1 MKKRVLFSACALAAC
16 FTACTNDDFQSAME
30 GNQNVATEIGETVGA
45 DLVSKGMTITV
56 QDGEADTRMGAS
68 GNFTNGDIIGLAA
81 YNLNEAGKYGNTQN
95 QSDWNSSNANRD
107 KKIYNIPSFET
118 EDNGAT
124 WTTMANI
131 YQGPYFAYYPWSRKG
146 FQEEMV
152 VTPNEPAQTGA
163 FASDRYTN
171 RFQLSAQDFI
181 ASGDGVTADGALA
194 WDFCLVSPLN
204 QYAVVLAPNAYITGS
219 NYLAAMYITSMTV
232 NTNAKGGVIA
242 TKATIN
248 PHLIPHVVRDL
259 VTREIITKDTRDAM
273 DDAAVLAN
281 NNKSYLEVGAGDWA
295 TSVTT
300 SMGDSKYFTLAGG
313 ENLHQIRV
321 FSFPIKQALS
331 WNNGGA
337 YSPDVVF
344 VVKGNQGTWKLG
356 EFKVDADQ
364 ADSHTLIENLKKLY
378 GNDAEWSMTKI
389 LRNQETGAP
398 KALTSAGSMSA
409 VLTPQN
415 FTPATDNIT
424 EVAQWNDLVN
434 LIDALTGEGGKYQ
447 AGEEVTFTLG
457 GNLSFTGNI
466 ATPKNGVKIEL
477 VTNGNSLTINGTSEW
492 PENLIADK
500 NDNIVVAAGAVLKV
514 GAAGTATV
522 GKKIELDAAITNN
535 GTIYAGALASI
546 STKDS
551 KALNNTNGTVFV
563 EFGAYVYPSVDAP
576 VGEIAFEVKDSEQ
589 ETMGNINTLIQ
600 TDDKLFSEQNE
611 YAYVNTLY
619 IGTEEAQV
627 TLDLNA
633 LAKPGDDGNRYE
645 TKPTDPQYLL
655 PLDKIDIVLVN
666 GKVVYKKDDAHYN
679 VKNVISR
686 SGKNEIRDVI
696 PLGNITVEEGSVLTI
711 ESDEVYGTYSN
722 EDKDLKLPAEDA
734 TITNYGTLNV
744 TTSVETV
751 DINNMSY
758 ETSVINVE
766 SDEHIWYS
774 GTYVQ
779 DGEAKG
785 VIVRNPNVPTPS
797 LSVEAHAVIDAYE
810 ECVNAPDIDTSSEE
824 KFLESLMSFVNRLG
838 AQDNWVSVKFY
849 NAFKVWYNAQYGV
862 SLSGTVGTD
871 AQAITSQMLRNF
883 EKDGALGQWN
893 FSYE

>member
-1 MKKRVLFSACALAAC
+1 
-16 FTACTNDDFQSAME
+16 ME

-68 GNFTNGDIIGLAA
+68 GSFTNGDIIGLAA
-81 YNLNEAGKYGNTQN
+81 YNLNKVGKYGDTQN
-95 QSDWNSSNANRD
+95 ESDWSSSNVNQD

-163 FASDRYTN
+163 FANDRYTN

-181 ASGDGVTADGALA
+181 ASGAGVTADGALA

-204 QYAVVLAPNAYITGS
+204 QYAVVPAPNAYITAS
-219 NYLAAMYITSMTV
+219 DYLKAMYITSMTV
-232 NTNAKGGVIA
+232 NTNAQGGVIA

-259 VTREIITKDTRDAM
+259 TGDIITTDTRDAM
-273 DDAAVLAN
+273 DAAAVLAN
-281 NNKSYLEVGAGDWA
+281 NNKSYLVVDAGDWA

-300 SMGDSKYFTLAGG
+300 SMGDSKYFTLVGG

-331 WNNGGA
+331 WFNVVA

-344 VVKGNQGTWKLG
+344 VVKGKQGTWKLG
-356 EFKVDADQ
+356 EFKVDATQ
-364 ADSHTLIENLKKLY
+364 EASQTLIDNLKKLY

-389 LRNQETGAP
+389 LREPSGNA
-398 KALTSAGSMSA
+398 KALTSARSMSA

-434 LIDALTGEGGKYQ
+434 LIDALTGEGGKYK
-447 AGEEVTFTLG
+447 AGDKVSFTLG

-477 VTNGNSLTINGTSEW
+477 VTNNNNLTINGTSEW

-500 NDNIVVAAGAVLKV
+500 NDNIVVAVGAVLKV
-514 GAAGTATV
+514 GAAGTATA
-522 GKKIELDAAITNN
+522 GKEIELDATITNN

-546 STKDS
+546 STQTS
-551 KALNNTNGTVFV
+551 KALDNTNGTVFV
-563 EFGAYVYPSVDAP
+563 EFGAYVYPSDAAT

-600 TDDKLFSEQNE
+600 TDNKVFSDQDE

-619 IGTEEAQV
+619 IGTEEEQV

-633 LAKPGDDGNRYE
+633 KAKDEDPGDRYE
-645 TKPTDPQYLL
+645 TETTPAQYLL
-655 PLDKIDIVLVN
+655 PLDLIDIVLVN
-666 GKVVYKKDDAHYN
+666 GKVVYKKGDANDN

-686 SGKNEIRDVI
+686 SDNNEIRDII

-722 EDKDLKLPAEDA
+722 EDKDLVLPAEDA
-734 TITNYGTLNV
+734 TIENFGTLNV

-751 DINNMSY
+751 NIYNRDY
-758 ETSVINVE
+758 DTSVINVDA
-766 SDEHIWYS
+766 DEHIYYT
-774 GTYVQ
+774 GEYVQ
-779 DGEAKG
+779 DGQTKGDIIRDPSAAQPTYTEEAQ
-785 VIVRNPNVPTPS
+785 
-797 LSVEAHAVIDAYE
+797 AVIDAFNTYVTVAGDGQKYSLAE
-810 ECVNAPDIDTSSEE
+810 VVE
-824 KFLESLMSFVNRLG
+824 KI
-838 AQDNWVSVKFY
+838 
-849 NAFKVWYNAQYGV
+849 NAFDDSQLFAGSNSAGKLYVALSEWMESTTGV
-862 SLSGTVGTD
+862 GLSMSGTATTLTV
-871 AQAITSQMLRNF
+871 AMF
-883 EKDGALGQWN
+883 EGFQTTTGYT
-893 FSYE
+893 FTFPERP

>member
-1 MKKRVLFSACALAAC
+1 MKKRVLFSACVLAAC

-81 YNLNEAGKYGNTQN
+81 YNLNKAGEYGNTQN
-95 QSDWNSSNANRD
+95 QSDWSSSNVNQD

-163 FASDRYTN
+163 FANDRYTN

-181 ASGDGVTADGALA
+181 ASGAGVTADGALA

-204 QYAVVLAPNAYITGS
+204 QYAVVPAPNAYITAS
-219 NYLAAMYITSMTV
+219 DYLKAMYITSMTV
-232 NTNAKGGVIA
+232 NTNAQGGVIA

-248 PHLIPHVVRDL
+248 PHLIPHVVRDFAGD
-259 VTREIITKDTRDAM
+259 IITTDTRDAM
-273 DDAAVLAN
+273 DAAAVLAN
-281 NNKSYLEVGAGDWA
+281 NNKSYLVVDAGDWA

-331 WNNGGA
+331 WFNVVA

-356 EFKVDADQ
+356 EFKVDATQ
-364 ADSHTLIENLKKLY
+364 EASQTLIDNLKKLY

-389 LRNQETGAP
+389 LRNQQTGAP
-398 KALTSAGSMSA
+398 KALTSATSMSA

-434 LIDALTGEGGKYQ
+434 LIDALTGEGGKYK
-447 AGEEVTFTLG
+447 AGDEVTFTLG

-477 VTNGNSLTINGTSEW
+477 VTNNNNNLIINGTSEW
-492 PENLIADK
+492 PENLIVDK
-500 NDNIVVAAGAVLKV
+500 ADNIIVAAGAVLKV
-514 GAAGTATV
+514 GAAGTATA
-522 GKKIELDAAITNN
+522 GKEIELDATITNN

-551 KALNNTNGTVFV
+551 KALDNTNGTVFV
-563 EFGAYVYPSVDAP
+563 EFGAYVYPSDDAT
-576 VGEIAFEVKDSEQ
+576 VGEIAFEVKDSER

-600 TDDKLFSEQNE
+600 TDDEVFSEQNE

-619 IGTEEAQV
+619 IGTEEEQV

-645 TKPTDPQYLL
+645 TKPTAPQYLL
-655 PLDKIDIVLVN
+655 ELDMIDIVLVN
-666 GKVVYKKDDAHYN
+666 GKVVYKKGDANDN

-686 SGKNEIRDVI
+686 SGNNEIRDII

-711 ESDEVYGTYSN
+711 ESDEVYGASGA
-722 EDKDLKLPAEDA
+722 EDKDLVLPAEDA
-734 TITNYGTLNV
+734 TIENFGTLNV

-751 DINNMSY
+751 NIYNRDY
-758 ETSVINVE
+758 DTSVINVDA
-766 SDEHIWYS
+766 DEHIYYT
-774 GTYVQ
+774 GEYVQ
-779 DGEAKG
+779 DGQTKGDIIRDPSAAQPTYTEEAQ
-785 VIVRNPNVPTPS
+785 
-797 LSVEAHAVIDAYE
+797 AVIDAFNTYVTVAGDGQKYSLAE
-810 ECVNAPDIDTSSEE
+810 VVE
-824 KFLESLMSFVNRLG
+824 KI
-838 AQDNWVSVKFY
+838 
-849 NAFKVWYNAQYGV
+849 NAFDDSQLFAGTNSAGKLYVALSEWMESTTGV
-862 SLSGTVGTD
+862 GLSMSGTATTLTV
-871 AQAITSQMLRNF
+871 AMF
-883 EKDGALGQWN
+883 EGFQTTTGYT
-893 FSYE
+893 FTFPERP

>member
-1 MKKRVLFSACALAAC
+1 MKKRVLFSACVLAAC

-81 YNLNEAGKYGNTQN
+81 YNLNKAGEYGNTQN
-95 QSDWNSSNANRD
+95 QSDWSASNANQDR
-107 KKIYNIPSFET
+107 KIYNIPSFET
-118 EDNGAT
+118 EDNGIT

-163 FASDRYTN
+163 FANDRYTN

-181 ASGDGVTADGALA
+181 TSGAGVTADGALE

-204 QYAVVLAPNAYITGS
+204 QYAVVPAPNTYITAS
-219 NYLAAMYITSMTV
+219 DYLKAMYITSMTV
-232 NTNAKGGVIA
+232 NTNAQGGVIA

-248 PHLIPHVVRDL
+248 PHLIPHVVRDNL
-259 VTREIITKDTRDAM
+259 TRDIITTDTRDAM
-273 DDAAVLAN
+273 DAAAVLAN
-281 NNKSYLEVGAGDWA
+281 NNQSYLEVARSDWA

-300 SMGDSKYFTLAGG
+300 NMGDSKYFTLAGG

-321 FSFPIKQALS
+321 FSFPIKQALA
-331 WNNGGA
+331 WNNNGA
-337 YSPDVVF
+337 YSPHVVF
-344 VVKGNQGTWKLG
+344 VVKGNQGDWKLG
-356 EFKVDADQ
+356 EFKVDDTQEASQ
-364 ADSHTLIENLKKLY
+364 TLIDNLKKLY
-378 GNDAEWSMTKI
+378 GNDDEWSMTKI
-389 LRNQETGAP
+389 LRNQQTGAP
-398 KALTSAGSMSA
+398 KALVSAKSMSA

-434 LIDALTGEGGKYQ
+434 LIDALTGEGGKYK
-447 AGEEVTFTLG
+447 AGEKVTFTLG

-477 VTNGNSLTINGTSEW
+477 FTANNNLTINGTSEW
-492 PENLIADK
+492 PENLIVDK
-500 NDNIVVAAGAVLKV
+500 ADNIIVAAGAVLKV
-514 GAAGTATV
+514 GAAGTATA
-522 GKKIELDAAITNN
+522 GKEIKLDATITNN

-551 KALNNTNGTVFV
+551 KALDNTNGTVFV
-563 EFGAYVYPSVDAP
+563 EFGAYVYPSDDAT

-655 PLDKIDIVLVN
+655 PLDKIDIVLVG
-666 GKVVYKKDDAHYN
+666 GKVAYKKGGKNDN

-686 SGKNEIRDVI
+686 SGKNEIRDII

-711 ESDEVYGTYSN
+711 ESDEEYGPYSN
-722 EDKDLKLPAEDA
+722 DDRDLVLPAEDA
-734 TITNYGTLNV
+734 TITNYGKLIV

-751 DINNMSY
+751 DIKNMSY
-758 ETSVINVE
+758 TTSEIEVE
-766 SDEHIWYS
+766 SGEHIYYS
-774 GTYVQ
+774 GTYKQ
-779 DGEAKG
+779 DGKATGE
-785 VIVRNPNVPTPS
+785 IVRDPNAPIPS
-797 LSVEAHAVIDAYE
+797 LSDEAKAVIAAYT
-810 ECVNAPDIDTSSEE
+810 ECANANDIDTSSET
-824 KFLESLMSFVNRLG
+824 KFLESLMSYVNRAD
-838 AQDNWVSVKFY
+838 AQTTWVSVKFY
-849 NAFKVWYNAQYGV
+849 NAFNEWYSEQYGV
-862 SLSGTVGTD
+862 SLSGIVGRD
-871 AQAITSQMLRNF
+871 AQAITPQMLRNF

>member
-1 MKKRVLFSACALAAC
+1 
-16 FTACTNDDFQSAME
+16 ME

-68 GNFTNGDIIGLAA
+68 GSFTNGDIIGLAA
-81 YNLNEAGKYGNTQN
+81 YNLNKAGEYGNTQN
-95 QSDWNSSNANRD
+95 QSDWSPSNSNQD

-163 FASDRYTN
+163 FANDRYTN

-181 ASGDGVTADGALA
+181 ASGAGVTADGALA

-204 QYAVVLAPNAYITGS
+204 QYAVVPAPNAYITAS
-219 NYLAAMYITSMTV
+219 DYLKAMYITGMTV
-232 NTNAKGGVIA
+232 NTNAQGGVIA

-259 VTREIITKDTRDAM
+259 TGDIIITDTRDAM
-273 DDAAVLAN
+273 DAAAVLAN
-281 NNKSYLEVGAGDWA
+281 NNKSYLVVDAGDWA

-331 WNNGGA
+331 WFNVVA

-356 EFKVDADQ
+356 EFKVDATQ
-364 ADSHTLIENLKKLY
+364 EASQTLIDNLKKLY

-389 LRNQETGAP
+389 LREPSGNA
-398 KALTSAGSMSA
+398 KALTSARSMSA

-434 LIDALTGEGGKYQ
+434 LIDALTGEGGKYK
-447 AGEEVTFTLG
+447 AGDEVIFTLG

-477 VTNGNSLTINGTSEW
+477 VTNSNSLIINGTSEW
-492 PENLIADK
+492 PENLIVDK
-500 NDNIVVAAGAVLKV
+500 ADNIIVVAGAVLKV
-514 GAAGTATV
+514 GAAGTATA
-522 GKKIELDAAITNN
+522 GKEIELDATITNN
-535 GTIYAGALASI
+535 GTIYAGELASI
-546 STKDS
+546 STQAS
-551 KALNNTNGTVFV
+551 KALDNTKGTVFV
-563 EFGAYVYPSVDAP
+563 EFGAYVYPKDADS

-600 TDDKLFSEQNE
+600 TDNKVFSDQDE

-619 IGTEEAQV
+619 IGEEEQV

-633 LAKPGDDGNRYE
+633 KAKDEDPGDRYE
-645 TKPTDPQYLL
+645 TETTPAQYLL
-655 PLDKIDIVLVN
+655 PLDLIDIVLVN
-666 GKVVYKKDDAHYN
+666 GKVVYKKGDANDN

-686 SGKNEIRDVI
+686 SGNNEIRDII

-722 EDKDLKLPAEDA
+722 EDKDLVLPAEDA

-751 DINNMSY
+751 DIKNMSY
-758 ETSVINVE
+758 TTSEIVVE
-766 SDEHIWYS
+766 SGEHIYYS
-774 GTYVQ
+774 GTYKQ
-779 DGEAKG
+779 DGKATGE
-785 VIVRNPNVPTPS
+785 IVRNPNAPIPS
-797 LSVEAHAVIDAYE
+797 LSDEAQAVIDAYA
-810 ECVNAPDIDTSSEE
+810 ECVNADDIDTSSEE
-824 KFLESLMSFVNRLG
+824 KFLESLMSYVNRSG
-838 AQDNWVSVKFY
+838 ALDTWVSVKFY
-849 NAFKVWYNAQYGV
+849 NAFKEWYTAQYGV
-862 SLSGTVGTD
+862 SLSGTVGSD

-883 EKDGALGQWN
+883 EKDGALGHWN

>member
-81 YNLNEAGKYGNTQN
+81 YNLNEEGKYGNTQN
-95 QSDWNSSNANRD
+95 QSDWSSSNANQD

-181 ASGDGVTADGALA
+181 ASGAGVTADGALA

-204 QYAVVLAPNAYITGS
+204 QYAVVPAPNAYITAS
-219 NYLAAMYITSMTV
+219 DYLKAMYITSMTV
-232 NTNAKGGVIA
+232 NTNAQGGVIA

-248 PHLIPHVVRDL
+248 PHLIPHVVRTMYGDIDTEA
-259 VTREIITKDTRDAM
+259 TREAM
-273 DDAAVLAN
+273 DKAAVLTTDN
-281 NNKSYLEVGAGDWA
+281 SSPYLIVSDWA

-331 WNNGGA
+331 WFNGVA

-364 ADSHTLIENLKKLY
+364 ADSQTLIENLKKLY
-378 GNDAEWSMTKI
+378 GNNAEWSMTKI
-389 LRNQETGAP
+389 LRNQQTGAP
-398 KALTSAGSMSA
+398 KALVSAKSMSA

-434 LIDALTGEGGKYQ
+434 LIDALTGEGGKYK
-447 AGEEVTFTLG
+447 AGQEVTFTLG

-477 VTNGNSLTINGTSEW
+477 VTNSNSLTINGTSEW

-500 NDNIVVAAGAVLKV
+500 ADNIVVAADAVLKV
-514 GAAGTATV
+514 GAAGTATA
-522 GKKIELDAAITNN
+522 GKKIELDATITNN

-546 STKDS
+546 STQDS
-551 KALNNTNGTVFV
+551 KALDNTDGTVFV
-563 EFGAYVYPSVDAP
+563 EFGAYVYPSGDAT

-600 TDDKLFSEQNE
+600 TDNTKFADQNE

-633 LAKPGDDGNRYE
+633 KAKDEDPGDRYE
-645 TKPTDPQYLL
+645 TATTPAQYLL
-655 PLDKIDIVLVN
+655 PLDLIDIVLVN
-666 GKVVYKKDDAHYN
+666 GKVVYKKGDANDN

-722 EDKDLKLPAEDA
+722 EDKDLVLPAEDA

-751 DINNMSY
+751 DINNMNY
-758 ETSVINVE
+758 DTSVINVDP
-766 SDEHIWYS
+766 DEHIWYS

-779 DGEAKG
+779 DGQTKG
-785 VIVRNPNVPTPS
+785 DIVRNPKVPIPS
-797 LSVEAHAVIDAYE
+797 LSAEAHAVIDAYE
-810 ECVNAPDIDTSSEE
+810 ECVKADDIDTSSEE
-824 KFLESLMSFVNRLG
+824 KFLESLMSYVKRPG
-838 AQDNWVSVKFY
+838 ALDTWVSVKFY
-849 NAFKVWYNAQYGV
+849 NAFKNWYKAQYGV
-862 SLSGTVGTD
+862 SLSGTVGND
-871 AQAITSQMLRNF
+871 AQDITSLMLKNF

>member
-81 YNLNEAGKYGNTQN
+81 YNLNEEGKYGNTQN
-95 QSDWNSSNANRD
+95 QSDWSSSNPNQD
-107 KKIYNIPSFET
+107 MKIYNIPSFET

-146 FQEEMV
+146 FQEKMV

-194 WDFCLVSPLN
+194 WNFCLVSPLN
-204 QYAVVLAPNAYITGS
+204 QYAVAPAPNAYITAS
-219 NYLAAMYITSMTV
+219 DYLKAMYITSMTV
-232 NTNAKGGVIA
+232 NTNAQGGVIA

-248 PHLIPHVVRDL
+248 PHLIPHVVRTMYGDIDTKA
-259 VTREIITKDTRDAM
+259 TREAM
-273 DDAAVLAN
+273 DKAAVLTTDN
-281 NNKSYLEVGAGDWA
+281 SSSYLMVSDWA

-300 SMGDSKYFTLAGG
+300 SMGDSEYFTLAGG

-344 VVKGNQGTWKLG
+344 EVKGKQGPWKLG

-364 ADSHTLIENLKKLY
+364 ADSQTLIENLKKLY

-398 KALTSAGSMSA
+398 MALTSAGSMSA

-434 LIDALTGEGGKYQ
+434 LIDALTGEGGKYK
-447 AGEEVTFTLG
+447 AGKEVTFKLG

-500 NDNIVVAAGAVLKV
+500 TDNIVVAAGAVLKV

-522 GKKIELDAAITNN
+522 GKKIELDATITNN

-546 STKDS
+546 STQAS
-551 KALNNTNGTVFV
+551 KALDNTNGTVFV

-589 ETMGNINTLIQ
+589 KTMGNINTLIQ

-666 GKVVYKKDDAHYN
+666 GKVVYKKGDTN
-679 VKNVISR
+679 KKVKNVISR
-686 SGKNEIRDVI
+686 SGKNEISDII
-696 PLGNITVEEGSVLTI
+696 PQGNITVEEGSVLTI
-711 ESDEVYGTYSN
+711 ESEEVYGASGA
-722 EDKDLKLPAEDA
+722 EDNDLVLPAADA
-734 TITNYGTLNV
+734 TITNYGTLIV

-779 DGEAKG
+779 DGQAKG

-810 ECVNAPDIDTSSEE
+810 KCVSADDIDTSSEE
-824 KFLESLMSFVNRLG
+824 KFLVSLMSFVNRPG
-838 AQDNWVSVKFY
+838 AQDTWVSVKFY
-849 NAFKVWYNAQYGV
+849 NAFKDWYKAQYGV
-862 SLSGTVGTD
+862 SLSGTVGND
-871 AQAITSQMLRNF
+871 AQDITSQMLRNF

>member
-81 YNLNEAGKYGNTQN
+81 YNLNKAGEYGNTQN
-95 QSDWNSSNANRD
+95 QLDWSSSNANQD

-131 YQGPYFAYYPWSRKG
+131 YQGPYFAYYPWSRKR

-163 FASDRYTN
+163 FANDRYTN

-181 ASGDGVTADGALA
+181 ASGAGVTADGALA

-204 QYAVVLAPNAYITGS
+204 QYAVVPAPNAYITAS
-219 NYLAAMYITSMTV
+219 DYLKAMYITSMTV
-232 NTNAKGGVIA
+232 NTNAQGGVIA

-248 PHLIPHVVRDL
+248 PHLIPHVVRTMYGDIDTEA
-259 VTREIITKDTRDAM
+259 TREAM
-273 DDAAVLAN
+273 DKAAVLTTDN
-281 NNKSYLEVGAGDWA
+281 SSPYLMVSDWA

-331 WNNGGA
+331 WFNGVA
-337 YSPDVVF
+337 YNPDVVF
-344 VVKGNQGTWKLG
+344 VVKGKQGTWKLG
-356 EFKVDADQ
+356 EFMVDATQ
-364 ADSHTLIENLKKLY
+364 ADSQTLIENLKKLY

-389 LRNQETGAP
+389 LRNQQTGAP
-398 KALTSAGSMSA
+398 KALVSAKSMSA

-434 LIDALTGEGGKYQ
+434 LIDALTGEGGKYK

-477 VTNGNSLTINGTSEW
+477 VTNNNSLTINGTSEW

-514 GAAGTATV
+514 GAAGTATA
-522 GKKIELDAAITNN
+522 GKKIELDATITNK

-546 STKDS
+546 STQAS
-551 KALNNTNGTVFV
+551 KALNNTDGTVFV

-589 ETMGNINTLIQ
+589 KTMGNINTLIQ

-666 GKVVYKKDDAHYN
+666 GKVVYKKGDTN
-679 VKNVISR
+679 KKVKNVISR
-686 SGKNEIRDVI
+686 SGKNEISDII
-696 PLGNITVEEGSVLTI
+696 PQGNITVEEGSVLTI
-711 ESDEVYGTYSN
+711 ESEEVYGASGA
-722 EDKDLKLPAEDA
+722 EDKDLVLPAADA
-734 TITNYGTLNV
+734 ITNYGTLTV

-751 DINNMSY
+751 DINNMNY
-758 ETSVINVE
+758 DTSVINVE

-779 DGEAKG
+779 DGQAKG

-810 ECVNAPDIDTSSEE
+810 ECVSAGDIDTSSED
-824 KFLESLMSFVNRLG
+824 KFLASLMSYVKRPG
-838 AQDNWVSVKFY
+838 AQDTWVSVKFY
-849 NAFKVWYNAQYGV
+849 NAFKDWYKAQYGV
-862 SLSGTVGTD
+862 SLSGTVGND
-871 AQAITSQMLRNF
+871 AQDITSQMLRNF

>member
-81 YNLNEAGKYGNTQN
+81 YNLNEEGKYGNTQN
-95 QSDWNSSNANRD
+95 QSDWSSSNTNQD

-194 WDFCLVSPLN
+194 WNFCLVSPLN
-204 QYAVVLAPNAYITGS
+204 QYAVVPAPNAYITAS
-219 NYLAAMYITSMTV
+219 DYLKAMYITSMTV
-232 NTNAKGGVIA
+232 NTNAQGGVIA

-259 VTREIITKDTRDAM
+259 AGDIITKDTRDAM
-273 DDAAVLAN
+273 DAAAVLAN

-331 WNNGGA
+331 WYNSGA
-337 YSPDVVF
+337 YNPDVVF
-344 VVKGNQGTWKLG
+344 VVKGKQGPWKLG
-356 EFKVDADQ
+356 EFKVGADQ
-364 ADSHTLIENLKKLY
+364 ADSQTLIENLKKLY

-424 EVAQWNDLVN
+424 KVAQWNDLVN
-434 LIDALTGEGGKYQ
+434 LIDALTGEGGKYT
-447 AGEEVTFTLG
+447 AGEKVTFTLG
-457 GNLSFTGNI
+457 DNLSFTGNI

-477 VTNGNSLTINGTSEW
+477 VTNNNSLTINGTSEW

-711 ESDEVYGTYSN
+711 ESEEVYGASGA
-722 EDKDLKLPAEDA
+722 EDKDLVLPAEDA
-734 TITNYGTLNV
+734 TIENYGTLNV
-744 TTSVETV
+744 TTSIKTV
-751 DINNMSY
+751 NIYNKDY
-758 ETSVINVE
+758 DTSIINVDA
-766 SDEHIWYS
+766 DEHIYYT
-774 GTYVQ
+774 GEYVQ
-779 DGEAKG
+779 DGQTKGDIIRDPSAAQPTYTEEAQ
-785 VIVRNPNVPTPS
+785 
-797 LSVEAHAVIDAYE
+797 AVIDAFNFYVTE
-810 ECVNAPDIDTSSEE
+810 AGDGKKYSLQEVVTAINKID
-824 KFLESLMSFVNRLG
+824 
-838 AQDNWVSVKFY
+838 
-849 NAFKVWYNAQYGV
+849 
-862 SLSGTVGTD
+862 D
-871 AQAITSQMLRNF
+871 AQLFAGTNSAGKLYVALSKWMESTTGVGLSMSVTATDLTVAMF
-883 EKDGALGQWN
+883 EGFQTTTGYT
-893 FSYE
+893 FTFPERP